1 MKTFMSSKFVISVA
15 IKKNKFFCGRKRP
28 TEEQVKKYKRKRCQW
43 VNDDKSVYIREDL
56 TYKTICQT
64 NLDVIEADEFRKNLD
79 FKNYQS
85 IRIEREMI
93 VKVMKIFAK
102 ENMVRQYQIPGLS
115 HRVDLCFVAH
125 ILVIEVDE
133 DGHPY
138 YENDEIRQKFIENI
152 GFTFIRINPN
162 PDEGFDSDSEIAKI
176 YNFIN

>member
-1 MKTFMSSKFVISVA
+1 M
-15 IKKNKFFCGRKRP
+15 
-28 TEEQVKKYKRKRCQW
+28 
-43 VNDDKSVYIREDL
+43 
-56 TYKTICQT
+56 
-64 NLDVIEADEFRKNLD
+64 IEADEFRKNLD

-115 HRVDLCFVAH
+115 HRVVLCFVAH